1 MKINRRLIAA
11 FALSVMLVFTMT
23 PAAAFAGE
31 EDVNNTTESEETSE
45 AAEEVLESEGTQGV
59 DREGIRAAEE
69 DKEVLQLQKE
79 AFEDTDRDLALYEFT
94 HDGTAYTME
103 DISGYSKSMR
113 IYVFYLGTGEE
124 GDAVLIESNGRYL
137 LMDTGHKNSAGRLVA
152 CLNRAMGGEKK
163 LDVYFSHM
171 HGDHTGGLEKVLLNF
186 DVGRVFFPD
195 IELCENYYTPNVL
208 KTIDQIY
215 KEHVALA
222 ETEAEV
228 VFLRPPA
235 SVRSSNPRAA
245 NTASTFNVGGAV
257 FEVIGPLGSYKPDD
271 FIGYV
276 KELNGRCGTKEG
288 HCLNNS
294 SLCTMVTCG
303 NIRYLS
309 TGDIEKQEEAK
320 LTGRY
325 GSGLNSDILKLPHHG
340 LRTSGTSVFASKVTP
355 MWSFEQNH
363 GFVGAAQDA
372 LNTARKYGYNY
383 AVAGSKR
390 GIIYDIS
397 GDRVRVFRDY
407 NDNCRPDDGLIRGWI
422 SCGGGTQ
429 YYDGSGYIRTGW
441 NWLGGYAYYMSGS
454 SGFRFTGSH
463 RINGTKVKFSS
474 SGKLTSHRKPSKV
487 TLRYAR
493 AKAGGT
499 VTVGW
504 RKASRASR
512 YQVYRADSRSG
523 SYRYIAT
530 VSGKARS
537 FRDSGLQ
544 KGKRYYYKVR
554 AVRYVAGGS
563 MYGSFSKARRIVAK

>member
-1 MKINRRLIAA
+1 MKLNMKTIAA
-11 FALSVMLVFTMT
+11 FVLCIMLAITMT

-31 EDVNNTTESEETSE
+31 EDINNTTESEETSE
-45 AAEEVLESEGTQGV
+45 AVEESSEEEAPKEATQETG
-59 DREGIRAAEE
+59 EE
-69 DKEVLQLQKE
+69 DEVLQLQQE
-79 AFEDTDRDLALYEFT
+79 AFGDTEEQDRDLEMGKFE
-94 HDGTAYTME
+94 HDGTPYTME

-113 IYVFYLGTGEE
+113 IYVFYLGTGEA

-137 LMDTGHKNSAGRLVA
+137 LMDTGRKNSAGRLVS
-152 CLNRAMGGEKK
+152 CLKKVMGGETR

-186 DVGRVFFPD
+186 DVGRVYFPD
-195 IELCENYYTPNVL
+195 IELCRNYYTPKVH

-215 KEHVALA
+215 QEHVALA
-222 ETEAEV
+222 ETEAEA

-235 SVRSSNPRAA
+235 SVRSSRPRAA

-276 KELNGRCGTKEG
+276 KELNGHCGTKEG

-294 SLCTMVTCG
+294 SLCTRITCG
-303 NIRYLS
+303 KVRYLS

-320 LTGRY
+320 LAARY

-340 LRTSGTSVFASKVTP
+340 LRTSCTSGFASKVTP

-363 GFVGAAQDA
+363 GFVGAPENAMK
-372 LNTARKYGYNY
+372 TARKYGYNY

-397 GDRVRVFRDY
+397 GNRVRVYRDK
-407 NDNCRPDDGLIRGWI
+407 NDNCRPDDGLLRGWV

-429 YYDGSGYIRTGW
+429 YYDSSGYIRTGW
-441 NWLGGYAYYMSGS
+441 SWLGGYAYYMSGS

-474 SGKLTSHRKPSKV
+474 SGKLTSHRKPSRV
-487 TLRYAR
+487 TTRYAR
-493 AKAGGT
+493 AKAGGS

-512 YQVYRADSRSG
+512 YQIYRADSRGG

-530 VSGKARS
+530 VSGKARAY
-537 FRDSGLQ
+537 RDSGLQ

-554 AVRYVAGGS
+554 AIRYVAGGT
-563 MYGSFSKARRIVAK
+563 MYGSFSKVRSTAAK